1 MTALQNDIA
10 GSAVFWTLGESTDY
24 KQLSNALSACGFN
37 KFIPERMT
45 DYAALKAALEHC
57 FPDHEVFPVKGA
69 GTTFE
74 LVSVRRDQFDK
85 RNNFQHVLT
94 ASVTASLTIET
105 DSSDDAVTARIT
117 EQFQLNRNTVPYH
130 NVSRCLV
137 DIVFDLQGTTLRPS
151 GGIYWIPNNNFDRW
165 ERVAAAVESAGA
177 KNQAFALRTFLDE
190 HSAAV
195 LRAAL
200 SAEIAREA
208 RSIDETMH
216 DPDTGLK
223 AAATAKKKARNLRSK
238 IEAYESAFSMALP
251 ELKQALDRATCQEAT
266 ANLLDAASAG
276 PLLLFSMTGS

>member
-24 KQLSNALSACGFN
+24 NALSNALSACGFR

-57 FPDHEVFPVKGA
+57 FPDHEIFPVKGA

-74 LVSVRRDQFDK
+74 VVSVRRDQFDK
-85 RNNFQHVLT
+85 RNNFSHVLT
-94 ASVTASLTIET
+94 ASVTASLTIDT
-105 DSSDDAVTARIT
+105 DQFDTAIDARIT
-117 EQFQLNRNTVPYH
+117 EQFQINRNTVPYH

-151 GGIYWIPNNNFDRW
+151 GGIYWIPNNNFERW
-165 ERVAAAVESAGA
+165 ETVAAAVESAGS

-190 HSAAV
+190 HSATV

-208 RSIDETMH
+208 RSIDETLH
-216 DPDTGLK
+216 DPVTGLK
-223 AAATAKKKARNLRSK
+223 AAATAKKKARSLRAK

-251 ELKQALDRATCQEAT
+251 DLKRALDDATNQEAT

-276 PLLLFSMTGS
+276 PLLLFSMSN